1 MKRLLLTLL
10 VIAAALPFSR
20 GAQAA
25 VFSVE
30 VTAIQ
35 TTEENLEAN
44 PNVRNAKCKE
54 TLYVDGWIDKPN
66 TGMAYGGYYRWID
79 SNGQHPQIGTWF
91 GMAANLLHAA
101 YNFTVLVPINTTAVV
116 WAQLELLKPEHHLSN
131 KLNFTLHCRAK
142 PKPMQIAP
150 GTFPH

>member
-44 PNVRNAKCKE
+44 PNVRNAKCTE
-54 TLYVDGWIDKPN
+54 TLYVDG
-66 TGMAYGGYYRWID
+66 WID

-101 YNFTVLVPINTTAVV
+101 YNFTALVPINTTAVV